1 MKRVSILKQS
11 EIQIFSNGEIKE
23 ELAALPRYFE
33 RYDTMGG
40 INNRHLPKF
49 EEKFSRIT
57 KRTATS
63 INGCTN
69 GIYLALKR
77 LNLNG
82 DPVLVP
88 PVTFFGVGSSIVKAG
103 GIPVYTRTT
112 PEGLMDVESCL
123 EVVDKKFFGKKPK
136 AVIPCHINSR
146 FNDPRKLNGVIEIV
160 EDAASAFGTTTP
172 EGECIVASTPNISII
187 SFSYGKPLTAGEG
200 GMIFS
205 DEEVSRWIKGH
216 RYCGLENMD
225 GMYGYGV
232 FNVTDPDLKFPYQA
246 VSAMLIMEKLK
257 RFDQQLKRRRE
268 IATYYQERFGY
279 LNEIQLYENGNQ
291 LTFMIMNTQRDRIQN
306 YLTEKGIKSYLN
318 HRPMYKLDAFAHY
331 PGVASFVETTEHYFN
346 RVLHIPCRHDLSD
359 SDVEYIADSMRDIY
373 EKI

>member
-1 MKRVSILKQS
+1 MKEIYPLKQL

-49 EEKFSRIT
+49 EEKFSRLT
-57 KRTATS
+57 GRTATA

-77 LNLNG
+77 LGLQG

-88 PVTFFGVGSSIVKAG
+88 PVTFFGVGASILKAG

-112 PEGLMDVESCL
+112 PDGLMDVDSCL
-123 EVVDKKFFGKKPK
+123 EALDQRFFGKLPK

-146 FNDPRKLNGVIEIV
+146 FNDSRRLNGLIEVI
-160 EDAASAFGTTTP
+160 EDAASAFGTRTP
-172 EGECIVASTPNISII
+172 EGECIVSSTNNISII

-200 GMIFS
+200 GLMFS
-205 DEEVSRWIKGH
+205 NNETSRWIKGH

-232 FNVTDPDLKFPYQA
+232 FNVIEPDLKFPYQA
-246 VSAMLIMEKLK
+246 VSAMLILEKLK
-257 RFDQQLKRRRE
+257 RFDSQLTRRRE
-268 IATYYQERFGY
+268 IAKFYDQQFGRRNQIELYQ
-279 LNEIQLYENGNQ
+279 NGNQ
-291 LTFMIMNTQRDRIQN
+291 LTYMLISNHRDMIQSKLN
-306 YLTEKGIKSYLN
+306 EAGIKSYYN
-318 HRPMYKLDAFAHY
+318 HRPMYKLDAFKNY
-331 PGVASFVETTEHYFN
+331 PGVDNFKETTEDYFDK
-346 RVLHIPCRHDLSD
+346 VLHIPCRHDLSD
-359 SDVEYIADSMRDIY
+359 QEVEYIAETVGSVL
-373 EKI
+373 

>member
-1 MKRVSILKQS
+1 MTSSQ

-33 RYDTMGG
+33 RFDTMGG

-57 KRTATS
+57 KRTATAV
-63 INGCTN
+63 NGCTN

-88 PVTFFGVGSSIVKAG
+88 PVTFFGVGASILKAG

-112 PEGLMDVESCL
+112 EDGLMDVDSCIEAL
-123 EVVDKKFFGKKPK
+123 DQRFFGKKPR

-146 FNDPRKLNGVIEIV
+146 FNDSRRLNNLIEVV
-160 EDAASAFGTTTP
+160 EDAASAFGTKTP
-172 EGECIVASTPNISII
+172 EGDCIISSTKNVSII

-205 DEEVSRWIKGH
+205 DEDTSRWIKGH

-232 FNVTDPDLKFPYQA
+232 FNVIEPDLKFPYQA
-246 VSAMLIMEKLK
+246 VSAMLILEKLK
-257 RFDQQLKRRRE
+257 RFDSQLTRRRQ
-268 IATYYQERFGY
+268 IASYYQQQFGA
-279 LNEIQLYENGNQ
+279 NNGVSLYENGNQ
-291 LTFMIMNTQRDRIQN
+291 LTFMLMTPKRNEVQA
-306 YLTEKGIKSYLN
+306 YLNEAKIKSYYN
-318 HRPMYKLDAFAHY
+318 HRPMYKLDAFRHY
-331 PGVASFVETTEHYFN
+331 PGVSSFMETTEKYFDS
-346 RVLHIPCRHDLSD
+346 VLHIPCRHDLSD
-359 SDVEYIADSMRDIY
+359 SEVEYIANTVKRIL
-373 EKI
+373 

>member
-1 MKRVSILKQS
+1 MTSSQ

-33 RYDTMGG
+33 RFDTMGG

-49 EEKFSRIT
+49 EEKFSRLT
-57 KRTATS
+57 GRTATAV
-63 INGCTN
+63 NGCTN

-77 LNLNG
+77 LNLQG

-88 PVTFFGVGSSIVKAG
+88 PVTFFGVGASILKAG
-103 GIPVYTRTT
+103 GVPVYTRTT
-112 PEGLMDVESCL
+112 EDGLMDTDSCVQAL
-123 EVVDKKFFGKKPK
+123 DQRFFGKKPK

-146 FNDPRKLNGVIEIV
+146 FNDYRKLNGLIEVV
-160 EDAASAFGTTTP
+160 EDAASAFGTKTP
-172 EGECIVASTPNISII
+172 EGECSIASTKNVSII

-205 DEEVSRWIKGH
+205 DADTSRWIKGH

-232 FNVTDPDLKFPYQA
+232 FNVIEPDLKFPYQA
-246 VSAMLIMEKLK
+246 VSAMLILEKLK
-257 RFDQQLKRRRE
+257 RFDSQLARRRE
-268 IATYYQERFGY
+268 IALFYQQELGSK
-279 LNEIQLYENGNQ
+279 NEVEFYGNGNQ
-291 LTFMIMNTQRDRIQN
+291 LTYML
-306 YLTEKGIKSYLN
+306 LTRNREKVQACLNEAGIKSYYN
-318 HRPMYKLDAFAHY
+318 HRPMYKLDAFKDY
-331 PGVASFVETTEHYFN
+331 PGVDGFMDTTENYFS

-359 SDVEYIADSMRDIY
+359 TQVEYIA
-373 EKI
+373 ETVKGTL